1 MPAAGESKRDNCAEL
16 KPQLTR
22 STSPQAEAG
31 VEREGAEAEEAE
43 AEEEEEE
50 EEGERRDGGREEAGT
65 NTEEKEEEES
75 IGTDWL
81 SKEEEDCSCI
91 V

>member
-1 MPAAGESKRDNCAEL
+1 MPAAGDSKRDNCAEL

-31 VEREGAEAEEAE
+31 VEGAETEAE

-50 EEGERRDGGREEAGT
+50 ERERRDGGREEAGT
-65 NTEEKEEEES
+65 NTEEKEEEEES

-81 SKEEEDCSCI
+81 SKEEEDCSCM